1 MTDPV
6 RKRRDTAEP
15 ARILIV
21 DDEVHIIRV
30 LTMAC
35 TAQGYR
41 VKSAADGESA
51 LATLKSWPAELVV
64 TDLSM
69 PNMDGVEL
77 CRAIRKHSNVPILV
91 LSVRNQEK
99 VKIEALDAG
108 ADDYVTKPF
117 QIDELLARIR
127 AALRRSKNSG
137 GDDKTAEVLIGDF
150 RIDPGSRQ
158 VFVRG
163 AEVRLTP
170 KEFDLMHALSLSP
183 DRVITRRALMVAV
196 WGGYNVDQ
204 PESLRVLIGQLRR
217 KIETTDEPQYILTEP
232 WVGYRFVPDGA
243 SPQASL

>member
-1 MTDPV
+1 MTDP
-6 RKRRDTAEP
+6 TAARHEMTEP

-21 DDEVHIIRV
+21 DDEIQIIRV
-30 LTMAC
+30 LSMAC

-41 VKSAADGESA
+41 VKSTTDGKSA
-51 LATLKSWPAELVV
+51 LDVLKNWTAELII

-77 CRAIRKHSNVPILV
+77 CRAIRKQSNVPILV

-99 VKIEALDAG
+99 AKVEALDAG

-117 QIDELLARIR
+117 QINELLARVR
-127 AALRRSKNSG
+127 AALRRSKHIEAE
-137 GDDKTAEVLIGDF
+137 DKTAEMTIGDF

-163 AEVRLTP
+163 AEVHLTP
-170 KEFDLMHALSLSP
+170 KEFDLLHVLSLHP
-183 DRVITRRALMVAV
+183 DRVVTRRALMVAV

-217 KIETTDEPQYILTEP
+217 KIEPKDEPRYILTEP
-232 WVGYRFVPDGA
+232 WVGYRFDPVGHTSDP
-243 SPQASL
+243 SL